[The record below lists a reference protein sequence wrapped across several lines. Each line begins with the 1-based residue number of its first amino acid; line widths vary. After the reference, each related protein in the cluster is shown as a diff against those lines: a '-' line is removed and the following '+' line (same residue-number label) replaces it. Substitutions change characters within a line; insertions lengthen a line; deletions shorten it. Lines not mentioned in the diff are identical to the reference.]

1 MIAVCLFVLFLIV
14 PFEPR
19 FTVPVG
25 PLHLSLVEAVALP
38 CFGILAAMTRKD
50 ARREPLRLSRPL
62 IALGGFV
69 VVAVVSAALARVEPL
84 RAFKFALR
92 LGAMLTCAVLVARV
106 DDRARSWAFRGLL
119 ASGSVAAVLAIVEGI
134 GVRSIDVL
142 LGAFREIPF
151 NVAGVRRASAGSEYP
166 NLGAAMILYALLC
179 GVVLLRGR
187 PWLRAGFVVAMTF
200 GLAQTYSRGGW
211 LAGLVALGV
220 GAIFE
225 RGRGRLAPVLAYAG
239 VLAVFVFG
247 QEISQIR
254 FGGENANDFYA
265 ATYKSPKQFAMDA
278 SARVIVPV
286 EVRNVGR
293 RPWRI
298 ADQIHLSYHLYEN
311 STRPLV
317 DGPRTDLPHDVLP
330 GESVTLD
337 AILRAPRRPGEYVLM
352 WDLVHEDTT
361 WFSGQG
367 VAPGVARLLVGGA
380 EEAAPVDAPASA
392 PARPAD
398 KGMGLAV
405 PAAVEPILA
414 PEALAWRPSRADL
427 WRLAARMWAAN
438 PFFGIGPDNYRWTYG
453 TLAGKKTFDT
463 RVFANNMYL
472 EFAATLGT
480 FGLATFLAALCFAL
494 LRGVSAAPTSDTARI
509 AVAILV
515 AMSVHGFADY
525 VLAFTGHYLVF
536 ALAIATLSAPE
547 AVIRRAP

>member
-1 MIAVCLFVLFLIV
+1 VTAVCLFFLFLIV

-25 PLHLSLVEAVALP
+25 PLHLSLIEAVALP
-38 CFGILAAMTRKD
+38 CFAILATGADVRGHG
-50 ARREPLRLSRPL
+50 LRLRSSP
-62 IALGGFV
+62 ALLALAVF
-69 VVAVVSAALARVEPL
+69 VAVAIVSAALATVEPR

-92 LGAMLTCAVLVARV
+92 LAAMFACAALVARV
-106 DDRARSWAFRGLL
+106 DDRARTWAFRGLL
-119 ASGSVAAVLAIVEGI
+119 ASGSLAAVLAMLEGV

-166 NLGAAMILYALLC
+166 NLGAAMMLYALLC

-187 PWLRAGFVVAMTF
+187 PWLRASFVAAMAF
-200 GLAQTYSRGGW
+200 GLCQTYSRGAW
-211 LAGLVALGV
+211 IAGLVALCA
-220 GAIFE
+220 GALFE
-225 RGRGRLAPVLAYAG
+225 RGRGRFVPGVAYAG
-239 VLAVFVFG
+239 VLAVFIFG

-278 SARVIVPV
+278 SARVVVQV

-293 RPWRI
+293 RPWRV

-311 STRPLV
+311 SKRPLV

-330 GESVTLD
+330 GQSVTLE
-337 AILRAPRRPGEYVLM
+337 AILRAPRRPGEYLLM

-367 VAPGVARLLVGGA
+367 VTPGVARLLVGGA
-380 EEAAPVDAPASA
+380 EEAAPVEATASGPEDPSAGLKVPASA
-392 PARPAD
+392 
-398 KGMGLAV
+398 
-405 PAAVEPILA
+405 EPILA
-414 PEALAWRPSRADL
+414 PEALAWRPSRLDL
-427 WRLAARMWAAN
+427 WRLAARMWASH
-438 PFFGIGPDNYRWTYG
+438 PFFGVGPDNYRWTYG
-453 TLAGKKTFDT
+453 ALAGKKTFDT

-480 FGLATFLAALCFAL
+480 LGLAAFLAALAL
-494 LRGVSAAPTSDTARI
+494 ALGRGAGLAAASDTARI
-509 AVAILV
+509 AVTILV
-515 AMSVHGFADY
+515 AMSVHGLVDY

-536 ALAIATLSAPE
+536 ALALGTLSAPK
-547 AVIRRAP
+547 AVIPPDPSR